1 MYFLKIY
8 FSDIFFLFI
17 HHVLRKMKTGL
28 WFKFLLFGSQT
39 FFFSL
44 VILHTVYTLICILA
58 FVQMCI
64 SMWGCICYCFVQFSV
79 ALIIK
84 VTLW

>member
-39 FFFSL
+39 FFFPCHFTYC
-44 VILHTVYTLICILA
+44 VYFNLHLSVCTDVHIHVGMHLLLFCTI
-58 FVQMCI
+58 
-64 SMWGCICYCFVQFSV
+64 FSCSDN
-79 ALIIK
+79 
-84 VTLW
+84 